1 MTVDEFRA
9 LALSLPR
16 AIEKPHFDRASF
28 RVDAPRGKTI
38 ATLLERDETAN
49 VFLNVEEQDLLI
61 HADPTVFS
69 KVPTKW
75 GDKGATTIQL
85 GAADRLQDVP
95 RPALGRE
102 ICPEAPAK
110 AIGHTTSAR
119 IQSTRF
125 THMGD
130 RREFSAHSPF
140 TCLLF
145 NLSD

>member
-69 KVPTKW
+69 KVPNKW
-75 GDKGATTIQL
+75 GDKGATTIEL
-85 GAADRLQDVP
+85 GDADRLTVLS
-95 RPALGRE
+95 ALKMSWHHA
-102 ICPEAPAK
+102 APPK
-110 AIGHTTSAR
+110 L
-119 IQSTRF
+119 
-125 THMGD
+125 
-130 RREFSAHSPF
+130 HSEW
-140 TCLLF
+140 
-145 NLSD
+145 SDP